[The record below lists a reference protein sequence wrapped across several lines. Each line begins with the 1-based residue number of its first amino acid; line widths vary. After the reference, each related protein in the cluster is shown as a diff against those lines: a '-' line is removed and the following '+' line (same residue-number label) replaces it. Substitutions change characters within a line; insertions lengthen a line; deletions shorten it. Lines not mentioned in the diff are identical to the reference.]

1 MCETEQIKKQKQ
13 NKKWN
18 PRKLLMQSTS
28 RINHH
33 RIRTTNPQH
42 SGAHLASQIRQVV
55 HFDGGGEKNGIDGIL
70 EIEGI
75 VVGKVGSAGNG
86 GSVTFGIVG
95 IVGSAGCG
103 KVGIWVLGSGGRVG
117 LVGRVGNWVE
127 GNGGNVALGSVGTE
141 DIGGNVGNVGFGRDG
156 MVGTVKLGGGAPGV
170 AKRFRAARL
179 KWVLESDNT
188 MDKDKM
194 KKSLGKAMIES
205 LKCFLLF
212 PFGYTL

>member
-13 NKKWN
+13 NNKWN
-18 PRKLLMQSTS
+18 PRKLLMQSIS

-95 IVGSAGCG
+95 IVGNAGCG
-103 KVGIWVLGSGGRVG
+103 KVGIWVLGNGGRVG
-117 LVGRVGNWVE
+117 LVGRVGN
-127 GNGGNVALGSVGTE
+127 
-141 DIGGNVGNVGFGRDG
+141 
-156 MVGTVKLGGGAPGV
+156 
-170 AKRFRAARL
+170 
-179 KWVLESDNT
+179 
-188 MDKDKM
+188 
-194 KKSLGKAMIES
+194 
-205 LKCFLLF
+205 
-212 PFGYTL
+212 

>member
-1 MCETEQIKKQKQ
+1 MKRAKKHLDIFMVN
-13 NKKWN
+13 NKAC
-18 PRKLLMQSTS
+18 QD
-28 RINHH
+28 
-33 RIRTTNPQH
+33 IRTTTTTTAAAAAAEKMYFH

-55 HFDGGGEKNGIDGIL
+55 QFDGGGEKNGIDGIL

-75 VVGKVGSAGNG
+75 VVGKVGSAGKG

-95 IVGSAGCG
+95 IVGNAGC
-103 KVGIWVLGSGGRVG
+103 
-117 LVGRVGNWVE
+117 E

-141 DIGGNVGNVGFGRDG
+141 GIGGNVGNVGFGRDG
-156 MVGTVKLGGGAPGV
+156 IVGTVKAGGGAPGV

-194 KKSLGKAMIES
+194 KKSLVKAMIES
-205 LKCFLLF
+205 LKCFFLF
-212 PFGYTL
+212 PFGYTF

>member
-1 MCETEQIKKQKQ
+1 
-13 NKKWN
+13 
-18 PRKLLMQSTS
+18 MQSIS

-70 EIEGI
+70 EIDGI
-75 VVGKVGSAGNG
+75 VVGKVGSAGKG

-95 IVGSAGCG
+95 IVGNAGCG
-103 KVGIWVLGSGGRVG
+103 KVGIWVLGSGGR
-117 LVGRVGNWVE
+117 

-141 DIGGNVGNVGFGRDG
+141 GIGGNVGNVGFGRDG
-156 MVGTVKLGGGAPGV
+156 IVGTVKAGGGAPGV

-194 KKSLGKAMIES
+194 KKSLVKAMIES
-205 LKCFLLF
+205 LKCFFSFSFWLHFLKCF
-212 PFGYTL
+212 WFVERERSPLVL